1 MLFAVISEPRPE
13 PPSQAAPNRQRYWIW
28 VEPLIKT
35 GTVKHIYA
43 RTGRGAL
50 AIFDVDSNETL
61 HRLIAEWSEII
72 PARFDIY
79 PLIDAQAAQ
88 QFLAKQRGG

>member
-13 PPSQAAPNRQRYWIW
+13 PPSQVAPSRQRYWSW
-28 VEPLIKT
+28 VEPLIKA
-35 GTVKHIYA
+35 GTVRHIYA

-61 HRLIAEWSEII
+61 HRLITEWSEII

-79 PLIDAQAAQ
+79 PLIEAQAAQ
-88 QFLAKQRGG
+88 QFLAGRRE